1 MPDYSD
7 SLNPR
12 KALIFRIVHRDVL
25 PWILDHGLHCKN
37 SPVQAPNYVNI
48 GNAELID
55 KRSRRVVHEPPGGN
69 LSDYV
74 PFYFTPFSPMMLN
87 IHSGRGGV
95 RQRGNDEIV
104 ILVSS
109 LRRVAELGLPFLFTN
124 AHALPEWVDY
134 YNDLDR
140 LTEIDWP
147 ILQRRD
153 FSRDADDPR
162 KMERYQAEAL
172 IHQHVPVEALIG
184 IVCYTEQLKLQI
196 EGQVQARGLGLRIHA
211 KRGWY
216 F

>member
-1 MPDYSD
+1 
-7 SLNPR
+7 
-12 KALIFRIVHRDVL
+12 
-25 PWILDHGLHCKN
+25 
-37 SPVQAPNYVNI
+37 
-48 GNAELID
+48 
-55 KRSRRVVHEPPGGN
+55 
-69 LSDYV
+69 
-74 PFYFTPFSPMMLN
+74 MMLN

-95 RQRGNDEIV
+95 TQRGNDEIV
-104 ILVSS
+104 ILCLQLASGGRAGFAVS
-109 LRRVAELGLPFLFTN
+109 FTN

-134 YNDLDR
+134 YSDLNR
-140 LTEIDWP
+140 LNEIDWP

-172 IHQHVPVEALIG
+172 IHRHVPVEALIG
-184 IVCYTEQLKLQI
+184 IVCYTEQLKLEI